1 MFSNG
6 KFKNIV
12 AETEIN
18 EVIAP
23 SQSFHATYSLL
34 PLRGVTKNW
43 IAVEGSLFSSSH
55 HDASLDALNSKLA
68 SSTPQSAMF
77 FASKSI
83 QQKNSLYERTKLT
96 TRHHTI
102 AHVEEEETTSGSG
115 CIGNYT
121 EKNVFAINVSY
132 YVKIKLSFSS
142 IGGDL
147 SLKLPFYLGNLE
159 QDKIENETAQKH
171 VSNERLNNAPEKT
184 EYFYEGCHRTDLV
197 NERNENKTN
206 ERSLDSSISELN
218 SSEFKHE
225 NVVQA
230 QVHER
235 KYLES
240 DM

>member
-1 MFSNG
+1 MC
-6 KFKNIV
+6 
-12 AETEIN
+12 
-18 EVIAP
+18 
-23 SQSFHATYSLL
+23 
-34 PLRGVTKNW
+34 
-43 IAVEGSLFSSSH
+43 
-55 HDASLDALNSKLA
+55 
-68 SSTPQSAMF
+68 

-102 AHVEEEETTSGSG
+102 THVEEETTSGSG

-159 QDKIENETAQKH
+159 EKNETETAQKH
-171 VSNERLNNAPEKT
+171 VSNERLNNAPNNT
-184 EYFYEGCHRTDLV
+184 EYFYEGCHRTDLLD
-197 NERNENKTN
+197 EPNENKNN
-206 ERSLDSSISELN
+206 ERSLDSSVSELN
-218 SSEFKHE
+218 STEFKHE

-230 QVHER
+230 QIHER